1 MKTFEYKGRNRDG
14 QTLEGTIESPSSI
27 EVTRWLMD
35 RGIYPTEILA
45 QKEASETPPWLARIT
60 GEDKVKSADLL
71 MFTRQIASMSRSG
84 LPLLQIIDGLRRGT
98 PSKPLAKVLFDVRS
112 SLDRGLRLANALA
125 RHPTVFSPFYVNMI
139 RVGEDAGRLDEAFDN
154 LLRQLEF
161 DDGVTK
167 KVKAATRYPT
177 FVLIAIA
184 IAVAVLTIFVIPTFE
199 RTFSSMKIELPLLTR
214 IILGVSRFAVNYWWL
229 VLLGGVAAFFAVKS
243 QLKTPAGR
251 LWWDSL
257 SLRLPVMGKITSKSA
272 MARFCESFATAIKSG
287 VPIAQA
293 LELSAGV
300 VDNALYEGRILMMRQ
315 GLERGES
322 VARLAS
328 AAQIF
333 TPLEL
338 QMITVGEESG
348 DLEGMLGKL
357 AESYQRDVEYDV
369 SRLGQSIEPLLLG
382 VMAVIVGVL
391 IAGIF
396 MPMWSMSDGL
406 LNTKG
411 R

>member
-60 GEDKVKSADLL
+60 GEDKVKPADLL

-125 RHPTVFSPFYVNMI
+125 RHPGVFSAFYINMI

-161 DDGVTK
+161 NDTVSK
-167 KVKAATRYPT
+167 KVKAATRYPL
-177 FVLIAIA
+177 FVGGALVIAMGI
-184 IAVAVLTIFVIPTFE
+184 LTIFVIPTFAQS
-199 RTFSSMKIELPLLTR
+199 FASMKIELPLLTR
-214 IILGVSRFAVNYWWL
+214 MIMGASAFMVSYWWL
-229 VLLGGVAAFFAVKS
+229 VLLAAVSGFYALGRYV
-243 QLKTPAGR
+243 KTPAGR
-251 LWWDSL
+251 MWWDTL
-257 SLRLPVMGKITSKSA
+257 ALRIPVMGKVTSKSA
-272 MARFCESFATAIKSG
+272 MARFCESFAAAIKSG

-293 LELSAGV
+293 LELASGV
-300 VDNALYEGRILMMRQ
+300 VDNALYEQRILMMRQ

-333 TPLEL
+333 TLLEL

-348 DLEGMLGKL
+348 NLEGMLGKL
-357 AESYQRDVEYDV
+357 AESYQRDVEFEV
-369 SRLGQSIEPLLLG
+369 SRLSQSIEPILLG
-382 VMAVIVGVL
+382 AMGLMVGLLV
-391 IAGIF
+391 AGIF
-396 MPMWSMSDGL
+396 MPMWGMSDGL
-406 LNTKG
+406 LNAKG